1 MFENQAM
8 EGVGSMTEKEHS
20 LKDERQKEMVRAV
33 KEGIKEWLSEQM
45 ATFGWWSFKG
55 LGALALGVIVYLW
68 LSTHGWKAP
77 QIAP

>member
-1 MFENQAM
+1 MNQRQG
-8 EGVGSMTEKEHS
+8 EPR
-20 LKDERQKEMVRAV
+20 DERQKEMVRAV

-55 LGALALGVIVYLW
+55 LGALALGVLVYLW
-68 LSTHGWKAP
+68 LSAHGWKAP